1 MCFITLT
8 FSCKS
13 NKNFFSD
20 LEKCTNKNLK
30 TRLISSNKI
39 SNEKEIP
46 EISLFD
52 SIANFEA
59 FLLKNKFLSSKENKD
74 YLSLIRNL
82 ESNKHLKKEIL
93 DSMDSSCSFLKYV
106 NNLGHVMPLIYDGCP
121 VQVINRKAPIPE
133 ELIKMKTI
141 YEEIFALT
149 YPKTEH
155 LERLILLET
164 NFEDKIYRLGICNL
178 IIIKLL
184 LG

>member
-1 MCFITLT
+1 M
-8 FSCKS
+8 
-13 NKNFFSD
+13 
-20 LEKCTNKNLK
+20 K